1 MIGLIIIIGLG
12 IAAAMVVFVRRRSGH
27 RSSSDLG
34 TLSNHWI
41 TEQRMG
47 PDRFR

>member
-12 IAAAMVVFVRRRSGH
+12 IAALVVAFVWQRSGH

-41 TEQRMG
+41 AGQRMG
-47 PDRFR
+47 PDKFR